1 MQAYLLTE
9 QAGMNVKV
17 GAFPG
22 GGTEARG
29 RAVIRASRRT
39 RVMANKVERGT
50 EVYKTYIVC
59 GMLVCTRTHVRGM
72 DNVCLTGCCM
82 EGGWGSLE
90 RGRRHFSS
98 LIPGQQYFDRMRR
111 SFGNFARYSSQLVE
125 IVCSNFT
132 TEKKH
137 LR

>member
-17 GAFPG
+17 GHFQEG
-22 GGTEARG
+22 ERRRGG

-72 DNVCLTGCCM
+72 DNVCLTGCM
-82 EGGWGSLE
+82 E
-90 RGRRHFSS
+90 RGLGIIRERPTALFI
-98 LIPGQQYFDRMRR
+98 LDLR
-111 SFGNFARYSSQLVE
+111 STVF
-125 IVCSNFT
+125 
-132 TEKKH
+132 
-137 LR
+137 

>member
-29 RAVIRASRRT
+29 QAVIRASRRT

-50 EVYKTYIVC
+50 EVYKTYIVR
-59 GMLVCTRTHVRGM
+59 GLLVCTRTHVRGM
-72 DNVCLTGCCM
+72 DNVCLTGCM
-82 EGGWGSLE
+82 GEGWGSLE

-98 LIPGQQYFDRMRR
+98 LIPGQQYFDRMM
-111 SFGNFARYSSQLVE
+111 
-125 IVCSNFT
+125 
-132 TEKKH
+132 
-137 LR
+137 

>member
-29 RAVIRASRRT
+29 QAVIRASRRT

-72 DNVCLTGCCM
+72 DNVCLTGCM

-125 IVCSNFT
+125 VVCSNFT